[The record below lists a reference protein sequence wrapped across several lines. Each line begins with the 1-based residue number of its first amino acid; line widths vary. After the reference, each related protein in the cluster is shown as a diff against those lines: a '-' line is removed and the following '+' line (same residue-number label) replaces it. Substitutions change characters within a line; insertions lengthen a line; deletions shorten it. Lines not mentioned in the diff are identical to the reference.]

1 MAGKVHTPRYEPS
14 PDWFRWAACRGLNPD
29 MFFPVADHPGP
40 GGMPPAAFAPAI
52 AVCNDCTCLK
62 ACRQYAL
69 DNPSLDG
76 IWGGT
81 TTNERRTIRRRQA
94 RDRARSDGNNRR
106 RSLRQ
111 LEPGDHRHGT
121 LTGYNYW
128 GCNCDLCVEAIQTHR
143 NNKTG

>member
-94 RDRARSDGNNRR
+94 RATPKATRTEKWCPTCAQLRSLGDFNVNRARPDGLHGECAVCAKERSERR
-106 RSLRQ
+106 
-111 LEPGDHRHGT
+111 
-121 LTGYNYW
+121 
-128 GCNCDLCVEAIQTHR
+128 
-143 NNKTG
+143 